1 MKNFSSNA
9 SYRKAVAQAQ
19 ELVAS
24 GFQANVCTAFANP
37 EISDEFF
44 VTERVHGF
52 YNVIHSYYP
61 KGWSQNA
68 DLQPSEDECQIAY
81 GL

>member
-1 MKNFSSNA
+1 MKNFSLNA
-9 SYRKAVAQAQ
+9 SYRKAVDQAQA
-19 ELVAS
+19 LAAS
-24 GFQANVCTAFANP
+24 GFLANVCTAFANP
-37 EISDEFF
+37 EINDEFF

-61 KGWSQNA
+61 KGWSQSA